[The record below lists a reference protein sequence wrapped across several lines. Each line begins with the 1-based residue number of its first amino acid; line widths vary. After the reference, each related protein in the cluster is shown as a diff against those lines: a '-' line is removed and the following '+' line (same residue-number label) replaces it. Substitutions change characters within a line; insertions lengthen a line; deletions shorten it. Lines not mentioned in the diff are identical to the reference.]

1 MGIILLGS
9 YISNGAESIDINE
22 CDAFKKNR
30 TIGERCVHGS
40 CYNSVGS
47 WNCSCP
53 AGRQW
58 QDVGNA
64 TFPVYRCQGNFSYIG
79 NLSILW
85 RGQSSRETIVNSIQN
100 QLKIIYTNDTLEDTT
115 YRLPMSSLFVSATVL
130 SLEEDRSV
138 SPMHLYTVMY
148 NLRMGEH
155 VGRDR
160 VSNVLKTMFNGGSLL
175 IRYTQNI
182 DMTFRNT
189 SYYIFR
195 AVQLDSVTTVENCS
209 DMNEKIL
216 HDLEDTK

>member
-1 MGIILLGS
+1 MLRNMNERKIALYWNSIFYFMIILLVLTRVRTTA
-9 YISNGAESIDINE
+9 IRDIDE
-22 CDAFKKNR
+22 
-30 TIGERCVHGS
+30 
-40 CYNSVGS
+40 
-47 WNCSCP
+47 
-53 AGRQW
+53 
-58 QDVGNA
+58 
-64 TFPVYRCQGNFSYIG
+64 NFSYIG

-195 AVQLDSVTTVENCS
+195 DSDNILCNLTSNGNCDPVS
-209 DMNEKIL
+209 TDCRQQNG
-216 HDLEDTK
+216 